1 MSSKTTLPITVQK
14 LSPALRDKFKTLCD
28 HHERQEWKK
37 SLKTANEILSESP
50 NQPDTLSMKGLVLL
64 SAPEKEGG
72 DKKEGFNLLKQG
84 LMESKFSS
92 YICWHAYGLYHR
104 GEKQYDDAIKCY
116 NHSLKLYPDNLTIL
130 RDLAY
135 LQTQTK
141 DFKNLFETRKKILK
155 LRSDIDFY
163 WFSTAV
169 AAYLNKEYEVALR
182 LSETGLKHYRTTF
195 KGLLNRYDEKES
207 LNRKD
212 KTARSNAWLQNKAD
226 MNGLHMFRITVL
238 SELEKYDEAIS
249 EIDSAGAEITDKLGA
264 REAKAALL
272 LKAGKKAEAAEMYD
286 QLLKINP
293 DNAEYHRGKMGALG
307 IDPATSSPEK
317 VFEYVDKAVES
328 EPRSMFCKVFRLGEY
343 SARASEAQFRE
354 ELSKFI
360 SEETK
365 RGLPSL
371 FQVLKRPIFRGENGD
386 RNLKIASEISND
398 VIIKIKSEISKYA
411 PTDLLWSLH
420 FAAQVASARGEHEE
434 AKALIE
440 EAIRHTPTLLDLY
453 TAKARI
459 LRHAGDAAGA
469 AEAYEVARKMDLAD
483 RYLANRAAK
492 YHMLAGDTKEAR
504 NVTSLFMKEED
515 GTTDVVLGNLQCM
528 WYEYGMG
535 VAYLGKKE
543 YGMALKK
550 FNAVITN
557 YIEYKE
563 AQFDFHYYAFKKCT
577 LNEYLRMLKFAG
589 NIPQFDRF
597 VNSVVKSL
605 NTSMLIADLDKDT
618 KDAMVKEHS
627 ENHEPHTVSKRK
639 KTALPADTDPAGDK
653 LLTAED
659 PLGDALKIYKSVI
672 DTFRDIDNVEI
683 HVAAAKVAVKKGDSA
698 MAATIIERIKKLDP
712 ENKDLAE
719 LTKK

>member
-1 MSSKTTLPITVQK
+1 MSSKTTLPVTVQK

-37 SLKTANEILSESP
+37 SLKTANDILSEAP

-84 LMESKFSS
+84 LMESRFSS

-104 GEKQYDDAIKCY
+104 GEKQYDEAIKCY
-116 NHSLKLYPDNLTIL
+116 NHSLKLYPENLTIL

-141 DFKNLFETRKKILK
+141 DFKGLFETRKRILK
-155 LRSDIDFY
+155 IRSDIDFY

-169 AAYLNKEYEVALR
+169 AAYLNEEYEVALR
-182 LSETGLKHYRTTF
+182 LSETGLRHYRTTF
-195 KGLLNRYDEKES
+195 KGVLSRYDEKES

-226 MNGLHMFRITVL
+226 MNGLHMFRVTVL
-238 SELEKYDEAIS
+238 TELKKYDEAIS

-272 LKAGKKAEAAEMYD
+272 IKAGKKAEAAKLYD

-293 DNAEYHRGKMGALG
+293 DNIEYHKGKMEALE
-307 IDPATSSPEK
+307 IDPAGAPEK
-317 VFEYVDKAVES
+317 VLEYADRAVAS
-328 EPRSMFCKVFRLGEY
+328 EPRSMFCKVFRLAEY
-343 SARASEAQFRE
+343 SERASEARFRE
-354 ELSKFI
+354 ELAAFV
-360 SEETK
+360 SEETR

-371 FQVLKRPIFRGENGD
+371 FQVLKRPLFRGEKGE
-386 RNLKIASEISND
+386 RNLRVAAEISDD
-398 VIIKIKSEISKYA
+398 VISKIKSEVSKYA
-411 PTDLLWSLH
+411 PTDLLWALH
-420 FAAQVASARGEHEE
+420 FAAQVASARAEHEQ

-469 AEAYEVARKMDLAD
+469 AEAYEAARRMDLAD

-492 YHMLAGDTKEAR
+492 YHMRAGNTAEAR
-504 NVTSLFMKEED
+504 NVTALFMKEDD
-515 GTTDVVLGNLQCM
+515 GTTDVVLANLQCM
-528 WYEYGMG
+528 WYEYGMAR
-535 VAYLGKKE
+535 AYLAKKE

-550 FNAVITN
+550 FNAIITN
-557 YIEYKE
+557 YMEYKE

-577 LNEYLRMLKFAG
+577 LNEYLRMVKFAEK
-589 NIPQFDRF
+589 IPQFDKF
-597 VNSVVKSL
+597 VDSVVNSMNIAVV
-605 NTSMLIADLDKDT
+605 IADLDKET
-618 KDAMVKEHS
+618 KDAMVKDHEA
-627 ENHEPHTVSKRK
+627 NHEPHTVSKKK
-639 KTALPADTDPAGDK
+639 KTALPADKDPAGDK

-659 PLGDALKIYKSVI
+659 PLGDALKIYKSVV
-672 DTFRDIDNVEI
+672 DTFRDIDKVEV
-683 HVAAAKVAVKKGDSA
+683 HVAAAKVAVKKGDSE
-698 MAATIIERIKKLDP
+698 MAETIIGRIKKLDP
-712 ENKDLAE
+712 ENKELAE